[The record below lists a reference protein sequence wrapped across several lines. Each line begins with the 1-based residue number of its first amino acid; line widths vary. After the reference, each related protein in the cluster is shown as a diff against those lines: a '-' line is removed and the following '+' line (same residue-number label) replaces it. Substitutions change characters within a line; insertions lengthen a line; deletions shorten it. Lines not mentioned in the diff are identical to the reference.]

1 MKPTVFKDE
10 APLSL
15 EYVPTRLPHREDQIA
30 FLAHLFR
37 PLLEKP
43 GSTSQRVLITGPV
56 GTGKTVIAQRFGLG
70 IVKAAKERK
79 TALRYVHVNCRACKG
94 SLFAILRIV
103 MGELGER
110 FPKRGFSSKEL
121 LQEIIHVLDKK
132 NLTLILT
139 LDELESLLAA
149 DASAIYA
156 LTRIQEDRATAPAR
170 LSLICILRDPK
181 YLEILDQSTTSTLQQ
196 NFVKMEPYA
205 SRELSTILRDRVSLA
220 FKEGAVQDD
229 TIGLAAD
236 LASSSGDARYAIELL
251 WRSGKYAD
259 SEESKEVTAE
269 HVRKAAGAVNTT
281 LRDEYLASLSIDE
294 KLMML
299 ALSRCLEESNLAY
312 ASMDEL
318 EKAYKLACEEYVC
331 PAKKHTQFWKYLKL
345 LSATGLISTK
355 VSAKDKGR
363 TTLIG
368 LASTPALAMKKYMES
383 ILELFT
389 SVRRHH

>member
-1 MKPTVFKDE
+1 
-10 APLSL
+10 
-15 EYVPTRLPHREDQIA
+15 
-30 FLAHLFR
+30 
-37 PLLEKP
+37 
-43 GSTSQRVLITGPV
+43 V

-79 TALRYVHVNCRACKG
+79 IAIRYVHVNCRACKG

-103 MGELGER
+103 IGELGER

-139 LDELESLLAA
+139 LDELEALFAA

-181 YLEILDQSTTSTLQQ
+181 YLEILDRSTISTLQQ

-318 EKAYKLACEEYVC
+318 EKAYKLACEEYAY

-355 VSAKDKGR
+355 ISAKDKGR

-368 LASTPALAMKKYMES
+368 LTSTPALAMKKYMES
-383 ILELFT
+383 ILESFT
-389 SVRRHH
+389 SARRHH

>member
-43 GSTSQRVLITGPV
+43 GSTSQRVLITGLV

-79 TALRYVHVNCRACKG
+79 IAIRYVHVNCRACKG

-139 LDELESLLAA
+139 LDELEALFAA

-181 YLEILDQSTTSTLQQ
+181 YLEILDRSTISTLQQ

-318 EKAYKLACEEYVC
+318 EKAYKLACEEYAY

-355 VSAKDKGR
+355 ISAKDKGR

-368 LASTPALAMKKYMES
+368 LTSTPALAMKKYMES
-383 ILELFT
+383 ILESFT
-389 SVRRHH
+389 SARRHH